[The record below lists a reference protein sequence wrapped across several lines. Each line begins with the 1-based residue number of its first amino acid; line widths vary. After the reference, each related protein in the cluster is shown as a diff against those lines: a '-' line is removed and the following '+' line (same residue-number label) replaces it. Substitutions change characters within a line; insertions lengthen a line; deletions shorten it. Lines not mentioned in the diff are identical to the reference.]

1 MTNSI
6 HESKTS
12 EGTRTERTTK
22 WHCADCAI
30 FQTQDTAQ
38 RLVHTANTLR
48 YTDKQSCLVRCVSNT
63 NTTDAQ
69 HATGNH
75 RNLALSAALRPA
87 QVLATL

>member
-48 YTDKQSCLVRCVSNT
+48 YTDKQSCLVLQTPS
-63 NTTDAQ
+63 
-69 HATGNH
+69 NH
-75 RNLALSAALRPA
+75 RNLALSGTTPTAALRPA